1 MRVSVFTRWLA
12 VLLTSASLF
21 LAGVL
26 FWASNLLNTLD
37 QQNTGYN
44 QLKNTVLVEL
54 SGSVESYLSS
64 GDSQYLTESSDIIKK
79 LKQAYIGQLPDELA
93 ATMSNKLDALDADI
107 NGKYRAIGKLS
118 GNEMALLD
126 NALRQMS
133 GSASSLISYA
143 SKADDS
149 PVKKQYYAL
158 ASDYFQAVN
167 QLSIFTYHLS
177 INPDANTQKSLQNT
191 ISTLQSI
198 ANKIDRLENLGV
210 MSEVDEDALFFG
222 EEAEDLADEIKSELS
237 SWANRFGKDVQNTF
251 AQSQS
256 RQAGTKALRADIQTI
271 IDIVLSAESDLK
283 ASQDDLK
290 LNVLVLFS
298 VAIGLLIL
306 LAAGVYFVQLNQV
319 LNPLRQLRDG
329 FADLINSNEMK
340 QIHSKNPDT
349 EVGEIAG
356 YFNQLIQ
363 RQQLEAQ
370 ERQEMLTLVNEF
382 MAQMSESLSQISQQS
397 ENTYN
402 QVEQTQGLLHN
413 IRDLGEQA
421 NDINTQV
428 SDNANSTFE
437 AMSHSV
443 QFADAMLEASSS
455 TEQRVEQGQ
464 DSLNELLKGV
474 SDVGTVV
481 EMIRTIAE
489 QTNLLALNAAIES
502 ARAGEHGRGF
512 AVVADEVRKLA
523 QQTQD
528 SLSDIHQQLNTL
540 GENSKKVSEQMGA
553 LSQDAQ
559 AQTEHAQELKRNSEG
574 VAESAQT
581 ANQVASH
588 AMELAQQQSGLV
600 DDFSQ
605 AMLSMKDQVNSSS
618 QQVSEIQSKLQ
629 QQMRQVRQSLGLS

>member
-12 VLLTSASLF
+12 ILLTSASLF

-64 GDSQYLTESSDIIKK
+64 GDSQYLTESSEIINK

-93 ATMSNKLDALDADI
+93 STMSNKLDVLDADI

-177 INPDANTQKSLQNT
+177 INPDANTQTSLQNT

-198 ANKIDRLENLGV
+198 ANKIERLENLGV

-283 ASQDDLK
+283 VSQDDLK

-413 IRDLGEQA
+413 IKDLGEQA

-629 QQMRQVRQSLGLS
+629 QQMLQVRQSLGLS

>member
-198 ANKIDRLENLGV
+198 ANKIERLENLGV

>member
-64 GDSQYLTESSDIIKK
+64 GDSQYLTESSDIINK

-93 ATMSNKLDALDADI
+93 TTMSNKLDTLDADI

-198 ANKIDRLENLGV
+198 ANKIERLENLGV

>member
-12 VLLTSASLF
+12 ILLTSASLF

-26 FWASNLLNTLD
+26 FWASNLLSTLD

-44 QLKNTVLVEL
+44 QLKNAVLVEL
-54 SGSVESYLSS
+54 SGSIESYLST
-64 GDSQYLTESSDIIKK
+64 GDSQYLTQSSEIIKK
-79 LKQAYIGQLPDELA
+79 LKQAHISQLPDELA
-93 ATMSNKLDALDADI
+93 NTMHTKLDALDTDI

-143 SKADDS
+143 SKADDN
-149 PVKKQYYAL
+149 PVKTQYYAL

-177 INPDANTQKSLQNT
+177 INPDANTQTSLQNS

-198 ANKIDRLENLGV
+198 ANKIERLENLGV

-222 EEAEDLADEIKSELS
+222 EEAEDLGDEIKSELS
-237 SWANRFGKDVQNTF
+237 SWANRFGKDVQNTLT
-251 AQSQS
+251 QSQS
-256 RQAGTKALRADIQTI
+256 RQVGIKALRSDIQTL
-271 IDIVLSAESDLK
+271 IDIVLSAENDLK
-283 ASQDDLK
+283 ASQDTLK
-290 LNVLVLFS
+290 MNVLILFS

-306 LAAGVYFVQLNQV
+306 LAAGVYFVQLSQV

-382 MAQMSESLSQISQQS
+382 MAQMSQNLSQISQQS

-413 IRDLGEQA
+413 IKDLGEQA
-421 NDINTQV
+421 NDINAQV

-437 AMSHSV
+437 AMSQSV

-588 AMELAQQQSGLV
+588 AMELAQQQSSLV
-600 DDFSQ
+600 DNFSQ
-605 AMLSMKDQVNSSS
+605 AMRNMKDQVNSSS
-618 QQVSEIQSKLQ
+618 QQVNDIQTELQ
-629 QQMRQVRQSLGLS
+629 QQMVQVRQSLGL

>member
-54 SGSVESYLSS
+54 SGSVEGYLSS
-64 GDSQYLTESSDIIKK
+64 GDSQYLTESSDIINR
-79 LKQAYIGQLPDELA
+79 LKQDYIAQLPDDLA

-133 GSASSLISYA
+133 GSAASLISYA
-143 SKADDS
+143 SKANDS

-198 ANKIDRLENLGV
+198 ANNIERLENLGV

-256 RQAGTKALRADIQTI
+256 RQVGIKALRADIQTI
-271 IDIVLSAESDLK
+271 IDIVLSAENDLR
-283 ASQDDLK
+283 ASQDELK
-290 LNVLVLFS
+290 MQVLLLFS

-306 LAAGVYFVQLNQV
+306 LAAGVYFVQLSQV

-629 QQMRQVRQSLGLS
+629 QQMLQVRQSLGLS

>member
-12 VLLTSASLF
+12 ILLTSASLF

-64 GDSQYLTESSDIIKK
+64 GDSQYLTESSDIINR
-79 LKQAYIGQLPDELA
+79 LKQDYIAQLPDDLA
-93 ATMSNKLDALDADI
+93 AAMSNKLDALDADI

-149 PVKKQYYAL
+149 PVRKQYYTL
-158 ASDYFQAVN
+158 ASDYFQEVN
-167 QLSIFTYHLS
+167 RLSIFTYQLS
-177 INPDANTQKSLQNT
+177 LSPDSNTQTSLRNSIT
-191 ISTLQSI
+191 ALQSI
-198 ANKIDRLENLGV
+198 AKNIERLDNLGV

-256 RQAGTKALRADIQTI
+256 RQVGIKALRADIQTI
-271 IDIVLSAESDLK
+271 IDIVLSAENDLR
-283 ASQDDLK
+283 ASQDELK
-290 LNVLVLFS
+290 MQVLLLFS

-382 MAQMSESLSQISQQS
+382 MAQMSQNLSQISQQS

-428 SDNANSTFE
+428 SDNANGTFE

-455 TEQRVEQGQ
+455 TELRVEQGQ

-605 AMLSMKDQVNSSS
+605 AMLNMKDQVNSSS
-618 QQVSEIQSKLQ
+618 QQVNDIQAKLQ
-629 QQMRQVRQSLGLS
+629 QQMLQVRQSLGL

>member
-26 FWASNLLNTLD
+26 FWASNLLNNLD
-37 QQNTGYN
+37 QQNAGYN

-54 SGSVESYLSS
+54 SGSVEGYLSS

-143 SKADDS
+143 SKANDS

-177 INPDANTQKSLQNT
+177 INPDANTQTSLQNT
-191 ISTLQSI
+191 ITTLQTV
-198 ANKIDRLENLGV
+198 ANKIDRLDNLGV

-251 AQSQS
+251 AQSHS
-256 RQAGTKALRADIQTI
+256 RQVGIKALRADIQTI
-271 IDIVLSAESDLK
+271 IDIVLSAENDLR
-283 ASQDDLK
+283 ASQDELK
-290 LNVLVLFS
+290 MQVLLLFS

-306 LAAGVYFVQLNQV
+306 LAAGVYFVQLSQV

-629 QQMRQVRQSLGLS
+629 QQMLQVRQSLGLS

>member
-12 VLLTSASLF
+12 ILLTSASLF

-64 GDSQYLTESSDIIKK
+64 GDSQYLTESSDIINK

-198 ANKIDRLENLGV
+198 ANKIERLENLGV

-474 SDVGTVV
+474 SEVGTVV

-618 QQVSEIQSKLQ
+618 LQVSEIQSKLQ
-629 QQMRQVRQSLGLS
+629 QQMLQVRQSLGLS

>member
-198 ANKIDRLENLGV
+198 ANKIERLENLGV

-474 SDVGTVV
+474 SEVGTVV

-629 QQMRQVRQSLGLS
+629 QQMLQVRQSLGLS

>member
-12 VLLTSASLF
+12 ILLTSASLF

-37 QQNTGYN
+37 QQNNGYN
-44 QLKNTVLVEL
+44 QLKNAVLVEL
-54 SGSVESYLSS
+54 SGSVESYLST
-64 GDSQYLTESSDIIKK
+64 GDSQYLTQSSEIIKK
-79 LKQAYIGQLPDELA
+79 LKQAHISQLPSELA
-93 ATMSNKLDALDADI
+93 TTMQTRLDALDADI

-133 GSASSLISYA
+133 GSASSLVSYA
-143 SKADDS
+143 SKADDN
-149 PVKKQYYAL
+149 PVKTQYYAL

-167 QLSIFTYHLS
+167 QLSIHTYHLS
-177 INPDANTQKSLQNT
+177 LNPDANAQTSLQNS
-191 ISTLQSI
+191 ISALQTI
-198 ANKIDRLENLGV
+198 ANKIERLDNLGV
-210 MSEVDEDALFFG
+210 MSEVDEDALFLG
-222 EEAEDLADEIKSELS
+222 EDAEDLGDEIKSELS
-237 SWANRFGKDVQNTF
+237 SWANRFGKDVQNTLT
-251 AQSQS
+251 QSQS
-256 RQAGTKALRADIQTI
+256 RQVGIKALRADIQTL
-271 IDIVLSAESDLK
+271 IDIVLSAENDLK
-283 ASQDDLK
+283 ASQDALK
-290 LNVLVLFS
+290 MNVLVLFS

-370 ERQEMLTLVNEF
+370 ERQEMLSLVNEF
-382 MAQMSESLSQISQQS
+382 MAQMSQNLSQISQQS

-413 IRDLGEQA
+413 IKDLGEQA
-421 NDINTQV
+421 NEINTQV

-437 AMSHSV
+437 AMSQSV

-464 DSLNELLKGV
+464 ESLNELLKGV

-574 VAESAQT
+574 VAQSAQT

-588 AMELAQQQSGLV
+588 AMELAQQQSSLV

-605 AMLSMKDQVNSSS
+605 AMRNMKDQVNSSS
-618 QQVSEIQSKLQ
+618 QQVNDIQTELQ
-629 QQMRQVRQSLGLS
+629 QQMVQVRQSLGL

>member
-54 SGSVESYLSS
+54 SGSVEGYLSS
-64 GDSQYLTESSDIIKK
+64 GDSQYLTESSDIINR
-79 LKQAYIGQLPDELA
+79 LKQDYIAQLPDGLA

-133 GSASSLISYA
+133 GSAASLISYA

-149 PVKKQYYAL
+149 PVKKQYYVL
-158 ASDYFQAVN
+158 ASDYFQEVN
-167 QLSIFTYHLS
+167 RLSIFTYQLS
-177 INPDANTQKSLQNT
+177 LSPDSNTQTSLRNSIT
-191 ISTLQSI
+191 ALQSI
-198 ANKIDRLENLGV
+198 ATNIEHLDNLGV

-256 RQAGTKALRADIQTI
+256 RQVGIKALRADIQTI
-271 IDIVLSAESDLK
+271 IDIVLSAENALR
-283 ASQDDLK
+283 ASQDELK
-290 LNVLVLFS
+290 MQVLLLFS

-370 ERQEMLTLVNEF
+370 ERQEMLSLVNEF
-382 MAQMSESLSQISQQS
+382 MAQMSQNLSQISQQS

-629 QQMRQVRQSLGLS
+629 QQMLQVRQSLGLS

>member
-1 MRVSVFTRWLA
+1 MRVSAFTRWLA
-12 VLLTSASLF
+12 ILLASASFF

-26 FWASNLLNTLD
+26 FWASNLLSTLD
-37 QQNTGYN
+37 QQNSGYN
-44 QLKNTVLVEL
+44 QLKNAVLVEL
-54 SGSVESYLSS
+54 SGSIESYLST
-64 GDSQYLTESSDIIKK
+64 GDSQYLTQSSEIIKK
-79 LKQAYIGQLPDELA
+79 LKQAHISQLPSDLA
-93 ATMSNKLDALDADI
+93 NTMHTKLDALDTDI

-133 GSASSLISYA
+133 GSASSLMSYA
-143 SKADDS
+143 SKADDN
-149 PVKKQYYAL
+149 PIKVQYYAL
-158 ASDYFQAVN
+158 ASDYFQEVN

-177 INPDANTQKSLQNT
+177 INPNENTQTSLQNS
-191 ISTLQSI
+191 IATLQSI
-198 ANKIDRLENLGV
+198 ANKIERLDNLGV

-237 SWANRFGKDVQNTF
+237 SWANRFGKDVQNTLT
-251 AQSQS
+251 QSQS
-256 RQAGTKALRADIQTI
+256 RQAGIKALRSDIQTL
-271 IDIVLSAESDLK
+271 IDIVLSAENDLK
-283 ASQDDLK
+283 ASQDALK
-290 LNVLVLFS
+290 KNVLILFS

-306 LAAGVYFVQLNQV
+306 LAAGVYFVQLSQV

-340 QIHSKNPDT
+340 QIHSKNPNT

-370 ERQEMLTLVNEF
+370 ERQEMLSLVNEF
-382 MAQMSESLSQISQQS
+382 MAQMSQNLSQISQQS

-413 IRDLGEQA
+413 IKDLGEQA

-437 AMSHSV
+437 AMSQSV

-528 SLSDIHQQLNTL
+528 SLSDIHEQLNTL

-559 AQTEHAQELKRNSEG
+559 AQTGHAQELKRNSEG

-618 QQVSEIQSKLQ
+618 QQVNDIQAELQ
-629 QQMRQVRQSLGLS
+629 QQMVQVRQTLGL

>member
-26 FWASNLLNTLD
+26 FWASNLLNNLD
-37 QQNTGYN
+37 QQNAGYN

-143 SKADDS
+143 SKANDS

-177 INPDANTQKSLQNT
+177 INPDANTQTSLQNT
-191 ISTLQSI
+191 ITTLQTV
-198 ANKIDRLENLGV
+198 ANKIDRLDNLGV

-283 ASQDDLK
+283 GSQDALK
-290 LNVLVLFS
+290 MKVLILFS
-298 VAIGLLIL
+298 VAIGFLIL
-306 LAAGVYFVQLNQV
+306 LAMGVYVVQLSQV

-340 QIHSKNPDT
+340 QIHSKNPNT

-370 ERQEMLTLVNEF
+370 ERQEMLSLVNEF
-382 MAQMSESLSQISQQS
+382 MAQMSENLSHISAQS
-397 ENTYN
+397 ENTFN
-402 QVEQTQGLLHN
+402 QVEHTQSLLHN
-413 IRDLGEQA
+413 IKDLGDQA
-421 NDINTQV
+421 NSINAQV
-428 SDNANSTFE
+428 SDNANNTYE
-437 AMSHSV
+437 AMTQSV
-443 QFADAMLEASSS
+443 QFADAMLAASSS

-464 DSLNELLKGV
+464 NSLNELLKGV
-474 SDVGTVV
+474 SEVGTVV

-528 SLSDIHQQLNTL
+528 SLSDINQQLNTL
-540 GENSKKVSEQMGA
+540 GDNSKKVSEQIGA

-574 VAESAQT
+574 VAESAQN
-581 ANQVASH
+581 ANQVAGH
-588 AMELAQQQSGLV
+588 AMEIAQQQSGLV
-600 DDFSQ
+600 DNFSD
-605 AMLSMKDQVNSSS
+605 AMLSMKDQVSSSS
-618 QQVSEIQSKLQ
+618 QQVSDIQTKLQ
-629 QQMRQVRQSLGLS
+629 QQMQQVRHSLGL

>member
-12 VLLTSASLF
+12 ILLTSASLF

-26 FWASNLLNTLD
+26 FWASNLLSTLD

-44 QLKNTVLVEL
+44 QLKNAVLVEL
-54 SGSVESYLSS
+54 SGSIESYLSA
-64 GDSQYLTESSDIIKK
+64 GDSQYLTQSSEIIKK
-79 LKQAYIGQLPDELA
+79 LKQAHISQLPDELA
-93 ATMSNKLDALDADI
+93 NTMHTKLDALDADI

-143 SKADDS
+143 SKADDN
-149 PVKKQYYAL
+149 PVKTQYYAL

-177 INPDANTQKSLQNT
+177 INPDANTQTSLQNS

-198 ANKIDRLENLGV
+198 ANKIERLENLGV

-222 EEAEDLADEIKSELS
+222 EEAEDLGDEIKSELS
-237 SWANRFGKDVQNTF
+237 SWANRFGKDVQNTLT
-251 AQSQS
+251 QSQS
-256 RQAGTKALRADIQTI
+256 RQVGIKALRSDIQTL
-271 IDIVLSAESDLK
+271 IDIVLSAENDLK
-283 ASQDDLK
+283 ASQDTLK
-290 LNVLVLFS
+290 MNVLILFS

-306 LAAGVYFVQLNQV
+306 LAAGVYFVQLSQV

-382 MAQMSESLSQISQQS
+382 MAQMSQNLSQISQQS

-413 IRDLGEQA
+413 IKDLGEQA

-437 AMSHSV
+437 AMSQSV

-588 AMELAQQQSGLV
+588 AMELAQQQSSLV
-600 DDFSQ
+600 DNFSQ
-605 AMLSMKDQVNSSS
+605 AMRNMKDQVNSSS
-618 QQVSEIQSKLQ
+618 QQVNDIQTELQ
-629 QQMRQVRQSLGLS
+629 QQMVQVRQSLGL

>member
-1 MRVSVFTRWLA
+1 MRVSAFTRWLA
-12 VLLTSASLF
+12 ILLTSASLF

-54 SGSVESYLSS
+54 SGSIESYLSS
-64 GDSQYLTESSDIIKK
+64 GDSQYLTESSDIINK

-93 ATMSNKLDALDADI
+93 ATMGNKLDALDADI

-149 PVKKQYYAL
+149 PVKKQYYEL

-177 INPDANTQKSLQNT
+177 INPDANTQTSLQNT

-198 ANKIDRLENLGV
+198 ANKIERLENLGV

-222 EEAEDLADEIKSELS
+222 EEVEDLADEIKSELS

-283 ASQDDLK
+283 VSQDDLK

-629 QQMRQVRQSLGLS
+629 QQMLQVRQSLGLS

>member
-64 GDSQYLTESSDIIKK
+64 GASQYLTESSDIIKK

-93 ATMSNKLDALDADI
+93 TTMSNKLDALDADI

-143 SKADDS
+143 SKADDNAI
-149 PVKKQYYAL
+149 KKQYYVL
-158 ASDYFQAVN
+158 ASDYFQEVN
-167 QLSIFTYHLS
+167 RLSIFTYQLS
-177 INPDANTQKSLQNT
+177 LNPDNNTQTSLRNSIT
-191 ISTLQSI
+191 ALQRI
-198 ANKIDRLENLGV
+198 AKNIERLDNLGV

-256 RQAGTKALRADIQTI
+256 RQVGIKALRADIQTI
-271 IDIVLSAESDLK
+271 IDIVLSAEYDLR
-283 ASQDDLK
+283 ASQDELK
-290 LNVLVLFS
+290 MQVLLLFS
-298 VAIGLLIL
+298 VAIGLLIV
-306 LAAGVYFVQLNQV
+306 LAAGVYFVQLSQV

-340 QIHSKNPDT
+340 QIPSKNSNT

-363 RQQLEAQ
+363 RQEVEAK
-370 ERQEMLTLVNEF
+370 ERQEMLSLVNDF
-382 MAQMSESLSQISQQS
+382 MAQMSENLSHISAQS
-397 ENTYN
+397 ENTFN
-402 QVEQTQGLLHN
+402 QVEHTQSLLHN
-413 IRDLGEQA
+413 IKDLGDQA
-421 NDINTQV
+421 NSINAQV
-428 SDNANSTFE
+428 SDNANNTYE
-437 AMSHSV
+437 AMTQSV
-443 QFADAMLEASSS
+443 QFADAMLAASSS

-464 DSLNELLKGV
+464 NSLNELLKGV
-474 SDVGTVV
+474 SEVGTVV

-528 SLSDIHQQLNTL
+528 SLSDINQQLNTL
-540 GENSKKVSEQMGA
+540 GDNSKKVSEQIGA

-574 VAESAQT
+574 VAESAQN
-581 ANQVASH
+581 ANQVAGH
-588 AMELAQQQSGLV
+588 AMEIAQQQSGLV
-600 DDFSQ
+600 DNFSD
-605 AMLSMKDQVNSSS
+605 AMLSMKDQVSSSS
-618 QQVSEIQSKLQ
+618 QQVSDIQTKLQ
-629 QQMRQVRQSLGLS
+629 QQMQQVRHSLGL

>member
-26 FWASNLLNTLD
+26 FWASNLLNNLD
-37 QQNTGYN
+37 QQNAGYN

-143 SKADDS
+143 SKANDS

-177 INPDANTQKSLQNT
+177 INPDANTQTSLQNT
-191 ISTLQSI
+191 ITTLQTV
-198 ANKIDRLENLGV
+198 ANKIDRLDNLGV

-283 ASQDDLK
+283 GSQDALK
-290 LNVLVLFS
+290 MKVLILFS
-298 VAIGLLIL
+298 VAIGFLIL
-306 LAAGVYFVQLNQV
+306 LAMGVYVVQLSQV

-340 QIHSKNPDT
+340 QIHSKNPNT

-370 ERQEMLTLVNEF
+370 ERQEMLSLVNDF
-382 MAQMSESLSQISQQS
+382 MAQMSENLSHISAQS
-397 ENTYN
+397 ENTFN
-402 QVEQTQGLLHN
+402 QVEHTQSLLHS
-413 IRDLGEQA
+413 IKDLGDQA
-421 NDINTQV
+421 NSINAQV
-428 SDNANSTFE
+428 SDNANNTYE
-437 AMSHSV
+437 AMTQSV
-443 QFADAMLEASSS
+443 QFADAMLAASSS

-464 DSLNELLKGV
+464 NSLNELLKGV
-474 SDVGTVV
+474 SEVGTVV

-540 GENSKKVSEQMGA
+540 GENSQKVSEQMGA

-574 VAESAQT
+574 VAESAQN
-581 ANQVASH
+581 ANQVAGH
-588 AMELAQQQSGLV
+588 AMEIAQQQSGLV
-600 DDFSQ
+600 DNFSD
-605 AMLSMKDQVNSSS
+605 AMLSMKDQVSSSS
-618 QQVSEIQSKLQ
+618 QQVSDIQTKLQ
-629 QQMRQVRQSLGLS
+629 QQMQQVRHSLGL

>member
-12 VLLTSASLF
+12 ILLTSASLF

-64 GDSQYLTESSDIIKK
+64 GDSQYLTESSDIINK

-93 ATMSNKLDALDADI
+93 ATMSNKLDALDSDI

-474 SDVGTVV
+474 SEVGTVV

-618 QQVSEIQSKLQ
+618 QQVSEIQLKLQ